1 MLITKFMKRLYIVRH
16 SKSDWDDLTQQ
27 DIDRP
32 LNSRGH
38 RDAPN
43 MAELLMTKNYIPNHI
58 ITSPANRAKSTA
70 AYFISCFGTESSET
84 ADYLYHG
91 DIDDIIN
98 ACIGCDEKHQSLML
112 FCHNPGIT
120 YFANVIC
127 DANIM
132 NVPTTGVLVI
142 DADTDAWEN
151 IDMSK
156 LKLVDF
162 LYPKKLA

>member
-1 MLITKFMKRLYIVRH
+1 MKRLYIVRH
-16 SKSDWDDLTQQ
+16 AKSDWNDHKLSDKA
-27 DIDRP
+27 RP
-32 LNSRGH
+32 LNDRGKE
-38 RDAPN
+38 DAPK
-43 MAELLMTKNYIPNHI
+43 MSSLLKSKGYIPDHI
-58 ITSPANRAKSTA
+58 ISSPAIRAETTA
-70 AYFISCFGTESSET
+70 VIFKEKFKNTSFDIDEK
-84 ADYLYHG
+84 LYHG

-98 ACIGCDEKHQSLML
+98 TCINCDDKHDSLMI

-127 DANIM
+127 DANID

-142 DADTDAWEN
+142 DVDTDIWEN

-162 LYPKKLA
+162 LYPKM